1 MPSKPK
7 VPCKH
12 PGCPELVPAGQKY
25 CAKHKALHHE
35 ENRSA
40 GMRGYN
46 TRWRREAKRFL
57 QVHPLCEEC
66 LKAGRAVPATV
77 VDHIVPYRG
86 DQKLFWDQTNWQ
98 ALCKKCHDHKT
109 RTKDQTPTYCEEHR
123 KMVERNYERYSR
135 DPDVHKKYGRAWRRI
150 RDQYV
155 KAHLFCEE
163 CFKRGI
169 LAPVDEVHHIVPVS
183 IGGTNNPSNLMSLC
197 KSCHNKIH
205 HEMGD

>member
-1 MPSKPK
+1 MKSRINLPS
-7 VPCKH
+7 
-12 PGCPELVPAGQKY
+12 
-25 CAKHKALHHE
+25 
-35 ENRSA
+35 
-40 GMRGYN
+40 
-46 TRWRREAKRFL
+46 F
-57 QVHPLCEEC
+57 
-66 LKAGRAVPATV
+66 
-77 VDHIVPYRG
+77 
-86 DQKLFWDQTNWQ
+86 QKLLRGQGNNS
-98 ALCKKCHDHKT
+98 
-109 RTKDQTPTYCEEHR
+109 RTKNVEYEKCSRFTDGRYCEEHR